1 MKSSLYRQT
10 GVIQTILPYILCKTQ
25 HQYYSIRQLAIKMI
39 SDLIFE
45 DFLKFRGSLLMYILA
60 ATNDEKLEIR
70 LLAIEILLKHCR
82 EKNNTLIRSC
92 MFECPFAFN
101 GYTNFLNFGLFKT
114 KDVCL
119 DSPVIGTDKQEKRY
133 SIYKFFVLHTD
144 IIYCY
149 QYFEHITLVLE
160 KLKTDETIK
169 SSTGMQGIRD
179 FLYICEQVCKLKKKK
194 ALKSTSEATAENHGD
209 DDMDD
214 DDVPVAAA
222 VNVQSKPGDNKRS
235 KGSKNMPTLEQV
247 TVVVEKSIP
256 LFSELYKKLQNI
268 DESFSDPMDS
278 LCAAI
283 CEHFDTIVE
292 YAKPRAFWEKYKK

>member
-1 MKSSLYRQT
+1 M
-10 GVIQTILPYILCKTQ
+10 
-25 HQYYSIRQLAIKMI
+25 AIKMI

-82 EKNNTLIRSC
+82 EKNNTLIRCC

-119 DSPVIGTDKQEKRY
+119 GSPLTGTNKRESRY
-133 SIYKFFVLHTD
+133 AIYKFFVLHTD

-149 QYFEHITLVLE
+149 LYFEYINLVLE
-160 KLKTDETIK
+160 KLRTDVTIK
-169 SSTGMQGIRD
+169 ISSGMQGIRD
-179 FLYICEQVCKLKKKK
+179 FLYICEQICKLKKKK
-194 ALKSTSEATAENHGD
+194 PLKSNAESTAENQEDGGD
-209 DDMDD
+209 DDE
-214 DDVPVAAA
+214 DDVPVAA
-222 VNVQSKPGDNKRS
+222 VNVQAKPADNKRS

-256 LFSELYKKLQNI
+256 LFSELYKKLENI
-268 DESFSDPMDS
+268 DASFAEPMDS
-278 LCAAI
+278 LCTAI
-283 CEHFDTIVE
+283 CEHFDAIVD